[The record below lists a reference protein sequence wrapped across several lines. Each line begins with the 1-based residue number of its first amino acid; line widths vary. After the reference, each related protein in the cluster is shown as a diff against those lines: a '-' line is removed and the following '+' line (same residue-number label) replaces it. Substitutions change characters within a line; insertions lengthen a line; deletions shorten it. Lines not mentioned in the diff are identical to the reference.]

1 MIAFDHRN
9 GSTGLDDV
17 FQSSQRCYGLG
28 QMFKDEAQE
37 DMIE

>member
-1 MIAFDHRN
+1 MRSPEAGDGH
-9 GSTGLDDV
+9 GTPSAA
-17 FQSSQRCYGLG
+17 QRLYGLG